1 MGTMDDTFTEAT
13 EAGTTASRSRH
24 ATPVSHV
31 TELAER
37 AAMLPVGAGL
47 TLRDDL
53 VSTAKGLATKYHA
66 RADLERE
73 LERFEKRGASARNG
87 VERAVTR
94 NRRHLEREVQ
104 QVRKN
109 LDRRSGLVSARVGGI
124 TARVEELVSNAQG
137 LMS

>member
-1 MGTMDDTFTEAT
+1 MRIGTTDDTSTEAT
-13 EAGTTASRSRH
+13 EAGTTH
-24 ATPVSHV
+24 
-31 TELAER
+31 L
-37 AAMLPVGAGL
+37 
-47 TLRDDL
+47 
-53 VSTAKGLATKYHA
+53 K
-66 RADLERE
+66 
-73 LERFEKRGASARNG
+73 RFEKRGASAHNG